1 MLSYRHAFHAGNHA
15 DVLKHLVLIEILRH
29 LGRKDAPFDYLD
41 THSGGGLFALDA
53 AETASLQ
60 EYKSGIARIY
70 GSDEPA
76 LAPYLETVKAFNA
89 GSSLSVY
96 PGSPAIATHW
106 LRPQDKAWL
115 CELHPADH
123 KSLVANLRGHRNVRV
138 AREDGFA
145 KLKALMPPAS
155 RRAAVLIDP
164 SYEIK
169 SDYDGVV
176 DAIAGAYRKFP
187 SGTYALWYPVVERVR
202 VERLER
208 RVADSGLR
216 NVQQFELGIAPDTD
230 AKGMT
235 ASGMIVVNP
244 PWTLLDTL
252 QPLLPTLAGALADGA
267 GHSRCA
273 VLVPE

>member
-29 LGRKDAPFDYLD
+29 LGKKDAPFDYLD

-53 AETASLQ
+53 AETASLH
-60 EYKSGIARIY
+60 EYKSGIDRIY

-76 LAPYLETVKAFNA
+76 LAPYLETVKAFNT
-89 GSSLSVY
+89 GSALSVY
-96 PGSPAIATHW
+96 PGSPAIAAHW
-106 LRPQDKAWL
+106 LRPQDRAWL

-123 KSLVANLRGHRNVRV
+123 EALVGNMRGYRNVRV

-187 SGTYALWYPVVERVR
+187 SGTYALWYPVVERAR

-216 NVQQFELGIAPDTD
+216 NVQRFELSVARDNDGR
-230 AKGMT
+230 GMT
-235 ASGMIVVNP
+235 GSGMVVVNP
-244 PWTLLDTL
+244 PWTLWRILEV
-252 QPLLPTLAGALADGA
+252 LLPVLARQIA
-267 GHSRCA
+267 GNSGHCRLD
-273 VLVPE
+273 VWEDE